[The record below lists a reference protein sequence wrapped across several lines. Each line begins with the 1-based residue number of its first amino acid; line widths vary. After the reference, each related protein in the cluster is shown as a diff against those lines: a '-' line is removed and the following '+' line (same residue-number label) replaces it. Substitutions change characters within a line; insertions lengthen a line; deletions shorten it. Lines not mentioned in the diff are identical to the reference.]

1 MVIVSVVPSVVS
13 VLDVVIA
20 GLVVVVSVVPSSILL
35 DNVVVKSVLFRDV
48 VVRAGCFVV
57 GLIVVSDTNIVVDPS
72 GEVFSVVVFIG
83 EVMVVVFDVK
93 TSSPFV
99 TVVVVSVVFGLVDFV
114 TVSVV
119 VISPVG
125 AMVVVTFDVPFG
137 ILVVTISV
145 CSSPRVVETVVV
157 SVVEI
162 GDNDE
167 VEEYTTVPSV
177 VVTFFVTSPLGS
189 LVVVS
194 VS

>member
-1 MVIVSVVPSVVS
+1 MVS

-72 GEVFSVVVFIG
+72 GEVFSVVVLIG

-167 VEEYTTVPSV
+167 VEEYTTVLSV